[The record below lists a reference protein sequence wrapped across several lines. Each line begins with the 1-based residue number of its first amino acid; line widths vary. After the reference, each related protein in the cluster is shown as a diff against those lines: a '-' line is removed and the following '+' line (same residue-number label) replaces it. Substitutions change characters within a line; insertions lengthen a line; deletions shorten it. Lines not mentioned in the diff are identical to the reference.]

1 MDQSDQA
8 TRAAARD
15 LIGKTRARITPAR
28 VDILATLLGA
38 QRPLS
43 HLDIQQL
50 LEPSLDRV
58 TVYRV
63 LDWLTAENLAHKLSG
78 DDRVWRF
85 SAAKAPHHHAHFHC
99 QQCGRFYCLEDI
111 TTDLPM
117 ALPKLFSA
125 DSVEITVKGICASC
139 KTA

>member
-1 MDQSDQA
+1 MNDATLAQA
-8 TRAAARD
+8 RE
-15 LIGKTRARITPAR
+15 LLSKTRARQTPAR
-28 VDILATLLGA
+28 VHILATLLGA

-43 HLDIQQL
+43 HQDVQEL

-63 LDWLTAENLAHKLSG
+63 LDWLTAENLAHKLAG

-99 QQCGRFYCLEDI
+99 QQCGKFYCLEDI
-111 TTDLPM
+111 RTDLPM
-117 ALPKLFSA
+117 ALPKHFVA
-125 DSVEITVKGICASC
+125 DSVEITVKGLCANC
-139 KTA
+139 QTG

>member
-1 MDQSDQA
+1 MNDT
-8 TRAAARD
+8 TRATARE
-15 LIGKTRARITPAR
+15 LISKTRARITPAR
-28 VDILATLLGA
+28 VDILAALLGA

-43 HLDIQQL
+43 HLDIQEL
-50 LEPSLDRV
+50 LAPGLDRV

-99 QQCGRFYCLEDI
+99 QQCGRFYCLEDVK
-111 TTDLPM
+111 TDLPV
-117 ALPKLFSA
+117 ALPKSFIA
-125 DSVEITVKGICASC
+125 DSVEITVKGICADC
-139 KTA
+139 KSA

>member
-1 MDQSDQA
+1 MNEA
-8 TRAAARD
+8 TRATARD
-15 LIGKTRARITPAR
+15 LIKKTRARITPAR

-43 HLDIQQL
+43 HLDIQEL

-63 LDWLTAENLAHKLSG
+63 LDWLTEENLAHKLSG

-99 QQCGRFYCLEDI
+99 QQCGRFYCLEDVG
-111 TTDLPM
+111 TDLPM
-117 ALPKLFSA
+117 TLPKQFQA
-125 DSVEITVKGICASC
+125 DSVEITVKGVCADC
-139 KTA
+139 KPT